1 MTTFGR
7 HGKREVS
14 QLLSVCVRNRDFRPG
29 FATCQLSEEIGH
41 RVFGGASPAARNRD
55 DVQSNHS
62 TQINE
67 KGKEYADI

>member
-7 HGKREVS
+7 QGKREVS
-14 QLLSVCVRNRDFRPG
+14 QQLSVCVFR
-29 FATCQLSEEIGH
+29 
-41 RVFGGASPAARNRD
+41 GASLAARNRD

-67 KGKEYADI
+67 KGTEYADI